1 MSAIYDRRS
10 NASRLINFQKI
21 RETLGK
27 NKVLWIGPTV
37 LCTIGGFLHVLTK
50 SDEWKASQALI
61 VRDEAIGELEVGT
74 PLGRFDSNDL
84 LKRSLE
90 TILQVAKN
98 PKVAEAALREVGPA
112 KRKSKKFPKITDVED
127 LIEEISV
134 SAPKGTEFGTSE
146 VVYLS
151 VSAKTPARAVD
162 LTNAVCT
169 HMERRM
175 QQMRDD
181 RARSI
186 IAELQEKLNL
196 ADRQLDIAT
205 DELSQME
212 EKLGADLGEMRTLVQ
227 AGAGDSNLRRLLNT
241 IITEL
246 RQAESQINQQNQLL
260 SLLHRIHDQPKLIL
274 STPSLL
280 LESQPALRR
289 LKDGYVDAQLRTA
302 RLQGGL
308 TDDHPRVKAA
318 QQNERNVEDR
328 LLAEAVN
335 AIAATKSDMLV
346 GESRK
351 EAIEKKLADV
361 QSRLDRLASQRAAY
375 ANVAS
380 EVTQRQE
387 QQRQASVA
395 LAEAR
400 GRLEAARASS
410 LIARLDSPIT
420 GSKPV
425 GPGRLVLLAG
435 SSMGGLFMGLSIV
448 YLIAPWQESRRGRR
462 KTDQFVRRATDSV
475 VPNDRRSRPSE
486 PVKPK
491 ADESGV
497 KFYPVETA
505 AQVVQGKDAAAVEL
519 SLNNISQI
527 MEAER

>member
-1 MSAIYDRRS
+1 MSDIYDRRS
-10 NASRLINFQKI
+10 NASRLIDFQKI
-21 RETLGK
+21 RDALAR
-27 NKVLWIGPTV
+27 NKALWVGPTV
-37 LCTIGGFLHVLTK
+37 LCTIGGLVHVLTK
-50 SDEWKASQALI
+50 SDEWKASQALV
-61 VRDEAIGELEVGT
+61 VRDEAIGELEIGT

-112 KRKSKKFPKITDVED
+112 NRAKKKFPKITDVESLMSD
-127 LIEEISV
+127 IAV

-151 VSAKTPARAVD
+151 VSAKTPERAID

-181 RARSI
+181 HARSI

-196 ADRQLDIAT
+196 ADLQLDVAT
-205 DELSQME
+205 VELSQME
-212 EKLGADLGEMRTLVQ
+212 AQLGADLGEMRTLVQ

-246 RQAESQINQQNQLL
+246 RQAESQLNQQNQLL
-260 SLLHRIHDQPKLIL
+260 SVLQRIHQEPKLIL

-308 TDDHPRVKAA
+308 TDEHPSVKAA
-318 QQNERNVEDR
+318 KQNELNVEGR
-328 LLAEAVN
+328 LLQEAVN

-346 GESRK
+346 GESRR
-351 EAIEKKLADV
+351 EAIEQKLADV
-361 QSRLDRLASQRAAY
+361 QTRLDNLASKRAAY

-410 LIARLDSPIT
+410 LISRLDSPVT

-425 GPGRLVLLAG
+425 GPGRIVLLAG
-435 SSMGGLFMGLSIV
+435 SSLGGLFMGLSLV
-448 YLIAPWQESRRGRR
+448 YLVAPWQDHRRGRR
-462 KTDQFVRRATDSV
+462 KSDQFVRRATDDAPPS
-475 VPNDRRSRPSE
+475 DRRSRSSE
-486 PVKPK
+486 PAKYRSAEGAVK
-491 ADESGV
+491 
-497 KFYPVETA
+497 YNPVEAA
-505 AQVVQGKDAAAVEL
+505 AQAVRGTDTAAVEL

-527 MEAER
+527 MEADR